1 MRRAAEEDLLK
12 WFRTKNN
19 RKPLI
24 LRGARQVGKSTLVR
38 NFCAANGLE
47 LCELNLELTK
57 IGQFE
62 KFGTNFFDIGLAIK
76 EIEALSG
83 ISLGKP
89 NTLLFIDEIQEQPK
103 AVSCLRYFYEKH
115 HDVAVIAA
123 GSLLEFTLNDQGFS
137 MPVGRVEFHHLG
149 PMTFVE
155 YLQAVKEEKLI
166 EWIEVGHKKN
176 ASEALHA
183 KAVQYYKT
191 YLFVGGMPA
200 AIKTYL
206 ETSDLRETRRTQRGI
221 IDTYKADFS
230 KYATRTQTARLPK
243 VMEYAAMCAGNLAKY
258 SEISRDDKANDVKKA
273 IELLCQARVVHRAN
287 HTNATELPIKAQ
299 TDESVFKLYFLDVGL
314 MTCLSGIDFD
324 DILNDRMESFKGK
337 VSEQFIA
344 QHLAYFQ
351 GPDMEPE
358 LYFWLNNK
366 KRGAAEVDFVIQHKG
381 KIIPIEVKSKKIGS
395 LKSLYQFVHSHKT
408 DLAINFNL
416 SGFQEYDINR
426 VAYNIDPSTKLRF
439 NLLQVPS
446 YSIEFLPGNS
456 IQP

>member
-115 HDVAVIAA
+115 HDIAVIAA
-123 GSLLEFTLNDQGFS
+123 GSLLEFTLNDQEFS

-176 ASEALHA
+176 PSEALHA

-206 ETSDLRETRRTQRGI
+206 ETSDLRETRRIQRGI

-230 KYATRTQTARLPK
+230 KYATRAQTARLPK

-258 SEISRDDKANDVKKA
+258 SEISRDDKTNDVKKA

-299 TDESVFKLYFLDVGL
+299 RDESVFKLYFLDVGL

-366 KRGAAEVDFVIQHKG
+366 KRGAAEIDFVIQHKG
-381 KIIPIEVKSKKIGS
+381 EIMPIEVKSKKIGS
-395 LKSLYQFVHSHKT
+395 LKSLYQFVRTHKT
-408 DLAINFNL
+408 DLAVNFNL
-416 SGFQEYDINR
+416 SNFQEHDINR
-426 VAYNIDPSTKLRF
+426 VAYKIDPGTRLRF
-439 NLLQVPS
+439 DLVQVPA
-446 YSIEFLPGNS
+446 YSVEFLPENS
-456 IQP
+456 LQP